1 VEIAFNSRDRK
12 YKSVFGA
19 IKTNEITGFTLVLHS
34 SLLAEKAFLVI
45 WPDGKKEEYI
55 PMTKSENGEFH
66 FWRTEFKTPNKGLY
80 FYKFDYDTP
89 YGRGTVLNSGSGI
102 GYVGREGVPWQLTVY
117 DENFST
123 PDWLKGKVAYQIFP
137 DRFRFSGEKKENVPK
152 DRELRS
158 DWGGTPKWY
167 PDENGRFNND
177 YFCGDLKGIE
187 EKLEYLASL
196 GVGLIYLNPIFEA
209 HSNHRYDTA
218 DYFKIDPLLGTA
230 EDFVSLTKKA
240 EEYGIKIILDG
251 VFSHTGADSVYF
263 NKYKRYGDG
272 GAYND
277 PESPYYS
284 WYKFGETRD
293 DYASWWGV
301 KTLPEVNENEE
312 SFKEFI
318 TGDRGVVNHWLK
330 NGAYGFRLDVA
341 DELPDIFIEKVRE
354 TVKKHKP
361 DALLWGEVWEDASN
375 KISYGGRRKYLLGD
389 ELDGVMNYPF
399 REAVI
404 DFMLGG
410 SAELFME
417 RIVTIC
423 ENYPKPALD
432 ASMNFLG
439 THDTARVLTILSG
452 AQLSHI
458 DKNRQAEFSLT
469 DSEKAIAKK
478 RLLCAASLIY
488 ALPGVPTIYYGD
500 EAGLEGGVDPFNRR
514 CFPWGNEDE
523 EILNHFKALGEI
535 RSSHDA
541 FKEGEFVPVSAMLG
555 CVAFIRKNEKGESV
569 FVISNKNHHEITY
582 YLPENI
588 KNPKALIGGAVTN
601 DKKGVNIDSE
611 TTAILSFN

>member
-1 VEIAFNSRDRK
+1 
-12 YKSVFGA
+12 
-19 IKTNEITGFTLVLHS
+19 
-34 SLLAEKAFLVI
+34 
-45 WPDGKKEEYI
+45 
-55 PMTKSENGEFH
+55 M
-66 FWRTEFKTPNKGLY
+66 
-80 FYKFDYDTP
+80 
-89 YGRGTVLNSGSGI
+89 GT
-102 GYVGREGVPWQLTVY
+102 
-117 DENFST
+117 
-123 PDWLKGKVAYQIFP
+123 
-137 DRFRFSGEKKENVPK
+137 
-152 DRELRS
+152 
-158 DWGGTPKWY
+158 
-167 PDENGRFNND
+167 
-177 YFCGDLKGIE
+177 
-187 EKLEYLASL
+187 
-196 GVGLIYLNPIFEA
+196 
-209 HSNHRYDTA
+209 
-218 DYFKIDPLLGTA
+218 
-230 EDFVSLTKKA
+230 
-240 EEYGIKIILDG
+240 
-251 VFSHTGADSVYF
+251 DSVYF
-263 NKYKRYGDG
+263 NSYKRYGDG
-272 GAYND
+272 PEYNR
-277 PESPYYS
+277 SPYYS
-284 WYKFGETRD
+284 WYKLGETRD
-293 DYASWWGV
+293 DYALWGV

-500 EAGLEGGVDPFNRR
+500 EAGLEGGVDPSTDDAS
-514 CFPWGNEDE
+514 WGMKMRK
-523 EILNHFKALGEI
+523 LNHSKPSAKQKL
-535 RSSHDA
+535 HDA
-541 FKEGEFVPVSAMLG
+541 FGKEFVPVSAMLG
-555 CVAFIRKNEKGESV
+555 CVAFIQEMKRAMLCNFK
-569 FVISNKNHHEITY
+569 
-582 YLPENI
+582 
-588 KNPKALIGGAVTN
+588 
-601 DKKGVNIDSE
+601 
-611 TTAILSFN
+611 